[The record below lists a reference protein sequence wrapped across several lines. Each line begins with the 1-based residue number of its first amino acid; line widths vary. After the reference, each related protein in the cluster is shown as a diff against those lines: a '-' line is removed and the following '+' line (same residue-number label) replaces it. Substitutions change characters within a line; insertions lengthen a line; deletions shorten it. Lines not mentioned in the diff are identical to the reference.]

1 MLIKSDG
8 GFTLIEV
15 TIAIL
20 LLTAAVLGIA
30 GTTGHMLVP
39 VANAELEFEALQSV
53 EDRLAQIRLDPRY
66 AALDSIYEGRTTG
79 LPGLTDITRTTT
91 VTRKQITQSGGKIWD
106 YTEIV
111 VTMSGGRLSSDIYR
125 MLIIGAS

>member
-1 MLIKSDG
+1 M
-8 GFTLIEV
+8 
-15 TIAIL
+15 
-20 LLTAAVLGIA
+20 
-30 GTTGHMLVP
+30 
-39 VANAELEFEALQSV
+39 
-53 EDRLAQIRLDPRY
+53 AQIRLDPRY